1 MTAKKRITA
10 TIPTQIQAPTGNQ
23 LQDEVEE
30 SITSRQLPSSATSRE
45 SVRPV
50 EVNGELESQNAES
63 REFVQRSAFENA
75 VRSLRRHY
83 SPPRNK
89 SSEGSPSLLSSRAL
103 YCAVTLPMRSF
114 QQDLHDDSPDL
125 SAAATLPKVHR
136 LYATNT
142 IVEYL
147 DSLRIG
153 PKHRTRSSA
162 GLTSFDISACD

>member
-103 YCAVTLPMRSF
+103 YCAVTLPMRF